1 MKLLQFSNQSL
12 MLLATEAAIL
22 KSASAAGSAVNLTI
36 DDNSDIA
43 QNDYMFFGEVGKPKS
58 EIFKV
63 NAAVTAG
70 TVIQAD
76 TLVFSHGV
84 GTPLYRVPYN
94 QVKFY
99 RAETLGGD
107 KSLLATVS
115 IDADNEFTTYIDT
128 TNTTGYLFFTLYNST
143 TAAESDYSAGFSYA
157 SIPYGSRIKIREFV
171 TSPHN
176 WAKPLD
182 DTLFDTLCDAAEAE
196 IFAIKR
202 WRFREATATFN
213 SVASQQAYTLAE
225 AGATDLGQIIYAT
238 YDGNPVMPID
248 IKSHKNLNWNV
259 LTTGTPQ
266 TVWEWNGSLYFTP
279 IPSAVESIVIN
290 YYKNSSGFTDE
301 TSETEVQLPIAIA
314 FRVLQDLWATSD
326 KEKSRYFESRY
337 LQTISAMKI
346 NDLKQVSHFPALTDS
361 GLDKEAVNN
370 QVDFPT
376 IT

>member
-115 IDADNEFTTYIDT
+115 IDADNEFTTHIDT

-157 SIPYGSRIKIREFV
+157 SISYGSRIKIREFV